1 MLVKW
6 ILEVLEMEFEE
17 DEEKR
22 VDIEMEEKEEMIVV
36 ILVMIMNNELN
47 IIEAVTMNIYMILH

>member
-6 ILEVLEMEFEE
+6 ILEFEE

-22 VDIEMEEKEEMIVV
+22 VDIKMEDKEEMIVV
-36 ILVMIMNNELN
+36 IIVMIMNNELN
-47 IIEAVTMNIYMILH
+47 IIETVTMNIYMILH